1 MKDSKKE
8 HRISNLKDMI
18 DNVTDA
24 NAPEDSE
31 EYEEDIEL
39 INYLNE
45 DQVNY
50 DDLGIDDEFI
60 YHPGDEEEPA
70 INLEKNDIND
80 DFLIKTPKEKE
91 IESDESNE
99 NDEAY
104 EDYSS
109 SMSDGFDRVVHAKI
123 GRTPILAI
131 VSTLLGLLLL
141 VISAIVFSSRSDRVI
156 DNVVSGESNFISVI
170 FLIFGLLFLI
180 YGIYKIIGFKN
191 PFESVSSSINSI
203 ENGEEI
209 KSNIKKEPEEEKTV
223 PKSNIPL
230 HKDSYKIGEFNIK
243 DLKYK
248 FKKSVSPDKKTSPTQ
263 EELDNIPP
271 AREKPDDRK
280 GLTAKEIEE
289 IEYQQ
294 AVRENESIDDI
305 FAEVD
310 EMPMIDNENKK

>member
-180 YGIYKIIGFKN
+180 YGIYKIIGF
-191 PFESVSSSINSI
+191 INQ
-203 ENGEEI
+203 
-209 KSNIKKEPEEEKTV
+209 
-223 PKSNIPL
+223 
-230 HKDSYKIGEFNIK
+230 F
-243 DLKYK
+243 
-248 FKKSVSPDKKTSPTQ
+248 
-263 EELDNIPP
+263 
-271 AREKPDDRK
+271 
-280 GLTAKEIEE
+280 
-289 IEYQQ
+289 
-294 AVRENESIDDI
+294 
-305 FAEVD
+305 
-310 EMPMIDNENKK
+310 

>member
-141 VISAIVFSSRSDRVI
+141 VISAIVFSSS
-156 DNVVSGESNFISVI
+156 
-170 FLIFGLLFLI
+170 
-180 YGIYKIIGFKN
+180 
-191 PFESVSSSINSI
+191 
-203 ENGEEI
+203 
-209 KSNIKKEPEEEKTV
+209 
-223 PKSNIPL
+223 
-230 HKDSYKIGEFNIK
+230 
-243 DLKYK
+243 
-248 FKKSVSPDKKTSPTQ
+248 
-263 EELDNIPP
+263 
-271 AREKPDDRK
+271 
-280 GLTAKEIEE
+280 
-289 IEYQQ
+289 
-294 AVRENESIDDI
+294 
-305 FAEVD
+305 
-310 EMPMIDNENKK
+310 